1 MKEFFNQYK
10 KIFIIILI
18 FFLVAA
24 IGAGIYFF
32 VLDDGIADIDE
43 SNEDNVTQDTNQG
56 DSVDTEVSQLPDY
69 DERSSSEAIEAT
81 NTAAKEWSSDAK
93 LYKCQGV
100 TTSAVFPDIVYDF
113 VGAESGKYYRWNCT
127 YYSASKAEIK
137 IFGYVEGELESD
149 TEAMDI
155 GEFGDLLYGE
165 VDYPSDPT
173 TLVDSVDIYN
183 AAVSEGLDETNNY
196 VNMYLGSTGAF
207 GYVWKVDE
215 RSKINQNEYEVGL
228 IENVYIYNANTGQLI
243 DVVQEEVN

>member
-1 MKEFFNQYK
+1 MKEFFTQYK

-18 FFLVAA
+18 IFLVAA
-24 IGAGIYFF
+24 LGAAVYFF
-32 VLDDGIADIDE
+32 VLDKDE
-43 SNEDNVTQDTNQG
+43 TGVDNSNEDNTVQDTNQQ
-56 DSVDTEVSQLPDY
+56 DTTDTDVSELPDY
-69 DERSSSEAIEAT
+69 DERSSSEAVEGT
-81 NTAAKEWSSDAK
+81 VNAAKEWSSDAK

-113 VGAESGKYYRWNCT
+113 VGAENGNYYRWNCT
-127 YYSASKAEIK
+127 YYSASKEEIK

-155 GEFGDLLYGE
+155 GEYGYLLYGE

-183 AAVSEGLDETNNY
+183 AVVSEGLDETNNY

-215 RSKINQNEYEVGL
+215 RSKTNQNEYDVGL
-228 IENVYIYNANTGQLI
+228 IENVYIYDANTGELI
-243 DVVQEEVN
+243 DVLQEEVN